1 MMKKKY
7 LLVFHSL
14 FVLSPW
20 RVDLS
25 HDICC
30 TCAPQHTHHVFI
42 LVIIAT
48 EEMLKV
54 NSPIRRNSCLLPTL
68 SHIYRYHQ
76 MPQQRE
82 YGFAFSGSRTDHP
95 VGHAQHHPI
104 SESVDIWKIQSKN
117 ANSFYVLMLQLVNMN
132 AVNRKNNLWNVPIIF
147 MLCTWELSTTTH

>member
-7 LLVFHSL
+7 LLVFHCL

-20 RVDLS
+20 RVELS
-25 HDICC
+25 HGICC
-30 TCAPQHTHHVFI
+30 TCAPQHTHNLFI

-82 YGFAFSGSRTDHP
+82 YEL
-95 VGHAQHHPI
+95 I
-104 SESVDIWKIQSKN
+104 I
-117 ANSFYVLMLQLVNMN
+117 QLVIRNITPFQ
-132 AVNRKNNLWNVPIIF
+132 NLSISGRSKVKMQILLMF
-147 MLCTWELSTTTH
+147 LCFKTCKYECSEQKK